1 MKLKQLI
8 AGAAAAFALAAT
20 TASDAATVVIHKP
33 HRTIVERHVPARFIA
48 RDRVVEVVRARG
60 IRVAGAPYMYRGM
73 YVVRC
78 YDRFGRIAFC
88 RIHPRTGAFLGVSVR
103 L

>member
-20 TASDAATVVIHKP
+20 SASDAATIVIHKP
-33 HRTIVERHVPARFIA
+33 HRTIIERHVPARFIG
-48 RDRVVEVVRARG
+48 RDRAVEVVRARG
-60 IRVAGAPYMYRGM
+60 IRVVGTPYMYRGF

-78 YDRFGRIAFC
+78 YDRFGRMAFC

>member
-1 MKLKQLI
+1 MRLKQLI

-20 TASDAATVVIHKP
+20 TASDAATVVIEKP
-33 HRTIVERHVPARFIA
+33 HKTIVMKHVPPRTIA

-60 IRVAGAPYMYRGM
+60 IRVVGTPYMYRGA
-73 YVVRC
+73 YVVKC
-78 YDRFGRIAFC
+78 YDRFGRVAFC
-88 RIHPRTGAFLGVSVR
+88 RVNPRTGGFLGISVR

>member
-1 MKLKQLI
+1 MRLKQLI

-20 TASDAATVVIHKP
+20 TASDAATVVIEKP
-33 HRTIVERHVPARFIA
+33 HKTIVMKHVPPRYIA

-60 IRVAGAPYMYRGM
+60 IRVVGTPYMYRGV

-78 YDRFGRIAFC
+78 RDRMGRLAFC
-88 RIHPRTGAFLGVSVR
+88 RIHPNTGAFLGIGFR